1 MFPRTKK
8 QKLTMDVVGCTKL
21 RRNPDPPR
29 CMIACPPYTPETS
42 PANMRWI
49 GGKGSSEDSSDWYV
63 SHYGCRPYRT
73 KRIKDAKTEAQ
84 KEIEDYK
91 KQKEEEFRKFE
102 AEHSSGNQKA
112 ESDANKDA
120 EAQLLE
126 IKKSGKDKGNKV
138 VEDLIK
144 TVLDVNP
151 QVPEKL
157 AKKA

>member
-1 MFPRTKK
+1 MAAQNSAGIQTLLDAEREA
-8 QKLTMDVVGCTKL
+8 QKIVQTA
-21 RRNPDPPR
+21 R
-29 CMIACPPYTPETS
+29 E
-42 PANMRWI
+42 
-49 GGKGSSEDSSDWYV
+49 
-63 SHYGCRPYRT
+63 YRT

-112 ESDANKDA
+112 ENDANKDA

-126 IKKSGKDKGNKV
+126 IKKSGKEKGNKV
-138 VEDLIK
+138 VDDLIK

>member
-1 MFPRTKK
+1 MTALQDHSTPARQTDET
-8 QKLTMDVVGCTKL
+8 QHVQTGMSSTMAV
-21 RRNPDPPR
+21 DP
-29 CMIACPPYTPETS
+29 A
-42 PANMRWI
+42 
-49 GGKGSSEDSSDWYV
+49 
-63 SHYGCRPYRT
+63 YRT

>member
-1 MFPRTKK
+1 MAAQNSAGIQTLLDAEREAHKIV
-8 QKLTMDVVGCTKL
+8 QND
-21 RRNPDPPR
+21 
-29 CMIACPPYTPETS
+29 
-42 PANMRWI
+42 
-49 GGKGSSEDSSDWYV
+49 
-63 SHYGCRPYRT
+63 RT
-73 KRIKDAKTEAQ
+73 KRIKDAKSEAQ

-120 EAQLLE
+120 EAQLVE
-126 IKKSGKDKGNKV
+126 IQKSGKEKGNKI

-144 TVLDVNP
+144 TVLDVKP
-151 QVPEKL
+151 QVPEKI